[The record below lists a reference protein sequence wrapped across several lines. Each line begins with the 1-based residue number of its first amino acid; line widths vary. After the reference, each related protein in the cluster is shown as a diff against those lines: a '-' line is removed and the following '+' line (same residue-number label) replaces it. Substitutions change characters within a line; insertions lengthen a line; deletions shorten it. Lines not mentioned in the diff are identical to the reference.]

1 MRQRS
6 VERFGLVWILL
17 VAFISAV
24 GACGGGGGGDDPSTG
39 SGSADDDAA
48 GDDEDDETPLTYEN
62 FAKDF
67 FGDYCLHCHV
77 APLDED
83 VPFVLDTYDAVV
95 EQLDEI
101 RIQAVELKAM
111 PPEETPGDF
120 PTDAEREKLGEWID
134 AGAPE

>member
-6 VERFGLVWILL
+6 WHRFLIVWAAL
-17 VAFISAV
+17 VALLSAF
-24 GACGGGGGGDDPSTG
+24 GACGGGGGDDDDDDDSN
-39 SGSADDDAA
+39 ADDDGATA
-48 GDDEDDETPLTYEN
+48 PTYEN
-62 FAKDF
+62 FAKGF
-67 FGDYCLHCHV
+67 FEEYCLHCHV

-83 VPFVLDTYDAVV
+83 VPFVLDSYDAVV

-101 RIQAVELKAM
+101 RTQAVELKAM